1 MMSKTELVEAAVRG
15 DHEAFIALID
25 NEKDKLLRLALHYVR
40 EMKDAEDIVQDAI
53 VRAYIS
59 LPSLKQAAA
68 FAG

>member
-25 NEKDKLLRLALHYVR
+25 NEKDKLRRLALHYVR